1 MYGALCDWLIRLVR
15 VVRSQL
21 LDVIKKSLIESPKRV
36 IKPTLYKFVT

>member
-1 MYGALCDWLIRLVR
+1 MYGALCDWFIRLVR